1 MISFSTGELRR
12 KNTVLELRNILGQ
25 NWENKLVKTS
35 DELVTLFAR
44 QSDQNAYLYND
55 VKKRFFF
62 TYVCTFTY

>member
-35 DELVTLFAR
+35 DEFVRNKSHEKSYHEKAFA
-44 QSDQNAYLYND
+44 
-55 VKKRFFF
+55 
-62 TYVCTFTY
+62 